1 MNPESKQLTTRKQM
15 NSLREFSWS
24 LVALW
29 ASLIGVGLVAIYSAT
44 QGPVAEFL
52 PSYIQVNFYK
62 QLISFGIAIIILVG
76 LQFVNPRTFQ
86 EGSYIFYGLGILL
99 MIITLLFGREV
110 SGSKSWLVLG
120 PFNLQ
125 VSELMKIAT
134 ILAVAN
140 YLTSRRNVSAENI
153 KSALIT
159 VLFILVPAILVILQN
174 DTGTAI
180 IFLGMIPVILFWSG
194 LPYGIS
200 LFIISP
206 AIIGYLSIISWYW
219 GLVSA
224 VILTLIIFMLQRR
237 PWLTLTSF
245 ITGIIIVIGVQV
257 SLSQILQPHQR
268 ARIEAFTN
276 PSFDPQGAGW
286 NVIQAKTAIGSG
298 GLYGK
303 GFMEGTQTQLRF
315 LPEQWT
321 DFIFCVIG
329 EEFGFIGAGVVI
341 LLLLGLTIR
350 LLAAASNHKHPFA
363 QLVMIGVTTIFFMHF
378 FINVGSAT
386 ALLPVIGIPLPF
398 ISYGGSALI
407 TNTIMLGICLNLDF
421 YKRQFSIYR

>member
-1 MNPESKQLTTRKQM
+1 MVNLKEL
-15 NSLREFSWS
+15 SWS
-24 LVALW
+24 LISIW
-29 ASLIGVGLVAIYSAT
+29 TGLIIVGLVAIYSAT

-52 PSYIQVNFYK
+52 PGYIQVNFYK
-62 QLISFGIAIIILVG
+62 QLISFGIAILLLIS
-76 LQFVNPRTFQ
+76 LQFVNPRSFQ
-86 EGSYIFYGLGILL
+86 EGSYVFYGLGILL
-99 MIITLLFGREV
+99 MVLTLFIGKEV
-110 SGSKSWLVLG
+110 NGARSWLVLG

-125 VSELMKIAT
+125 SSELMKIAT
-134 ILAVAN
+134 VLAVAN
-140 YLTSRRNVSAENI
+140 YLTSRRDISAENL
-153 KSALIT
+153 KSAIIAVGLI
-159 VLFILVPAILVILQN
+159 LLPAILVLLQN

-180 IFLGMIPVILFWSG
+180 IFFALIPIVLFWSG

-206 AIIGYLSIISWYW
+206 AIIGYLTIISWYW
-219 GLVSA
+219 GLVA
-224 VILTLIIFMLQRR
+224 AIIITLAIFILQHRT
-237 PWLTLTSF
+237 WLTFTSF
-245 ITGIIIVIGVQV
+245 ITGILLVIGIQV
-257 SLSQILQPHQR
+257 ALQQVLQPHQR

-303 GFMEGTQTQLRF
+303 GFLEGTQTQLRF

-329 EEFGFIGAGVVI
+329 EEFGFLGAGFTV
-341 LLLLGLTIR
+341 LLLLGLTLR
-350 LLAAASNHKHPFA
+350 LLGMAATHKHPFA
-363 QLVMIGVTTIFFMHF
+363 QLVMVGVLGIFFTHF

-386 ALLPVIGIPLPF
+386 GLLPVIGIPLPF

-407 TNTIMLGICLNLDF
+407 TNTLMIGICLNLDF

>member
-1 MNPESKQLTTRKQM
+1 MIN
-15 NSLREFSWS
+15 LREFSWS
-24 LVALW
+24 LVILW
-29 ASLIGVGLVAIYSAT
+29 ASLIIVGLVAIYSAT

-52 PSYIQVNFYK
+52 PSYVQVNFYK
-62 QLISFGIAIIILVG
+62 QLISFGIAILILIG
-76 LQFVNPRTFQ
+76 LQFINPRTFQ
-86 EGSYIFYGLGILL
+86 EGSYVFYGIGILL
-99 MIITLLFGREV
+99 MILTLFVGKEV
-110 SGSKSWLVLG
+110 SGSQSWLVLG

-140 YLTSRRNVSAENI
+140 YLTSRRDISAENL
-153 KSALIT
+153 KTALIT
-159 VLFILVPAILVILQN
+159 VLLILIPTILVILQN

-180 IFLGMIPVILFWSG
+180 IFLAMIPVILFWSG

-219 GLVSA
+219 GLLSA
-224 VILTLIIFMLQRR
+224 VILTLTIFMVQRR
-237 PWLTLTSF
+237 TWLTFTSF
-245 ITGIIIVIGVQV
+245 ATGVLLVIGIQIALFQV
-257 SLSQILQPHQR
+257 LQPHQR
-268 ARIEAFTN
+268 NRIEAFTN

-329 EEFGFIGAGVVI
+329 EEFGFLGASFVV
-341 LLLLGLTIR
+341 LLLLGLTLR
-350 LLAAASNHKHPFA
+350 LLQVAATHKYPFA
-363 QLVMIGVTTIFFMHF
+363 QLVIVGVITIFLTHF
-378 FINVGSAT
+378 FVNVGSAT
-386 ALLPVIGIPLPF
+386 GLLPVIGVPLPF
-398 ISYGGSALI
+398 VSYGGSALI
-407 TNTIMLGICLNLDF
+407 TNTLMLGICLNLDF
-421 YKRQFSIYR
+421 YKRQLSIYR

>member
-1 MNPESKQLTTRKQM
+1 MIN
-15 NSLREFSWS
+15 LRDLSWS
-24 LVALW
+24 LIALW
-29 ASLIGVGLVAIYSAT
+29 ASLIGVGLVAIFSAT

-52 PSYIQVNFYK
+52 PSYIQINFYK
-62 QLISFGIAIIILVG
+62 QLIYFGIAILILIG

-86 EGSYIFYGLGILL
+86 EGSYIFYGFCILL
-99 MIITLLFGREV
+99 MILTLFFGKEV
-110 SGSKSWLVLG
+110 KGAKSWLVVG

-125 VSELMKIAT
+125 VSELMKLAT

-140 YLTSRRNVSAENI
+140 YLTSRRNISAENI

-159 VLFILVPAILVILQN
+159 VLLILFPAILVFLQN
-174 DTGTAI
+174 DAGTAI
-180 IFLGMIPVILFWSG
+180 IFLALIPVVLFWSG

-206 AIIGYLSIISWYW
+206 AIIGYLSIIAWYL
-219 GLVSA
+219 GLA
-224 VILTLIIFMLQRR
+224 AAIILALIIFMIQRR
-237 PWLTLTSF
+237 TGLTLASF
-245 ITGIIIVIGVQV
+245 VTGILIVIGVQV
-257 SLSQILQPHQR
+257 ALSQILQPHQR

-329 EEFGFIGAGVVI
+329 EEFGFFGASFVV
-341 LLLLGLTIR
+341 LLLLLLTVR
-350 LLAAASNHKHPFA
+350 LVVMAGNHKHPFA
-363 QLVMIGVTTIFFMHF
+363 QLVMIGVTTVFFTHF

-386 ALLPVIGIPLPF
+386 ALLPVIGVPLPF

>member
-1 MNPESKQLTTRKQM
+1 M
-15 NSLREFSWS
+15 NSLRELSWS
-24 LVALW
+24 IVVLWFALVT
-29 ASLIGVGLVAIYSAT
+29 IGLLAIFSAT
-44 QGPVAEFL
+44 QGPFL
-52 PSYIQVNFYK
+52 AGYIQINFYK
-62 QLISFGIAIIILVG
+62 QLAAFGVSILVLIG
-76 LQFVNPRTFQ
+76 IQFVAPRNFQ
-86 EGSYIFYGLGILL
+86 EGSYIFYAIGIIL
-99 MIITLLFGREV
+99 MILTLFFGREV

-120 PFNLQ
+120 PVNLQ
-125 VSELMKIAT
+125 VSELMKVAT

-140 YLTSRRNVSAENI
+140 YLTSQRNISAENI

-159 VLFILVPAILVILQN
+159 VLLILLPVALVLMQN

-180 IFLGMIPVILFWSG
+180 IFLALIPVMLFWSG

-206 AIIGYLSIISWYW
+206 AVIGYLSIIEWYW
-219 GLVSA
+219 GLIA
-224 VILTLIIFMLQRR
+224 ALLFTTGIFFLQRR
-237 PWLTLTSF
+237 SWLTFASF
-245 ITGIIIVIGVQV
+245 VCGIMIVIGVHV
-257 SLSQILQPHQR
+257 ALVEVLQPHQR

-329 EEFGFIGAGVVI
+329 EEFGFVGAGIVVFLFMALI
-341 LLLLGLTIR
+341 LR
-350 LLAAASNHKHPFA
+350 LLRAAGSHKYPFA
-363 QLVMIGVTTIFFMHF
+363 QLVIVGVTTILFTHF

-398 ISYGGSALI
+398 ISYGGTALLA
-407 TNTIMLGICLNLDF
+407 NTLMLAICLNLDF

>member
-1 MNPESKQLTTRKQM
+1 MIN
-15 NSLREFSWS
+15 LRDLSWS
-24 LVALW
+24 LIALW
-29 ASLIGVGLVAIYSAT
+29 ASLIGIGLVAIFSAT
-44 QGPVAEFL
+44 QGPVSEFL
-52 PSYIQVNFYK
+52 PSYIQINFYK
-62 QLISFGIAIIILVG
+62 QLIYFGIAILVLIG

-86 EGSYIFYGLGILL
+86 EGSYIFYGVCILL
-99 MIITLLFGREV
+99 MILTLFVGKEV
-110 SGSKSWLVLG
+110 KGATSWIAVG
-120 PFNLQ
+120 PINLQ
-125 VSELMKIAT
+125 VSELMKIGT

-140 YLTSRRNVSAENI
+140 YLTSRRNISAENI

-159 VLFILVPAILVILQN
+159 VLLILFPAILVFLQN
-174 DTGTAI
+174 DAGTAI
-180 IFLGMIPVILFWSG
+180 IFLALIPVVLFWSG

-219 GLVSA
+219 GLVAA
-224 VILTLIIFMLQRR
+224 VILTLMIFMIQRR
-237 PWLTLTSF
+237 TGLTLASF
-245 ITGIIIVIGVQV
+245 VAGILVVIGVQV
-257 SLSQILQPHQR
+257 ALFQVLQPHQR

-298 GLYGK
+298 GFYGK

-329 EEFGFIGAGVVI
+329 EEFGFLGASFVV
-341 LLLLGLTIR
+341 LLLLLLTLR
-350 LLAAASNHKHPFA
+350 LVMMAGSHKHPFA
-363 QLVMIGVTTIFFMHF
+363 QLVMVGVTTVFFTHF

-386 ALLPVIGIPLPF
+386 ALLPVIGVPLPF

>member
-1 MNPESKQLTTRKQM
+1 MNK
-15 NSLREFSWS
+15 LRELSWS

-62 QLISFGIAIIILVG
+62 QLISFGIAIVILIG

-86 EGSYIFYGLGILL
+86 EGSYVFYGLGILL
-99 MIITLLFGREV
+99 MILTLIFGREV

-180 IFLGMIPVILFWSG
+180 IFLAMIPVILFWSG

-224 VILTLIIFMLQRR
+224 VILTLMIFMLQRR
-237 PWLTLTSF
+237 PWLTLASF

-329 EEFGFIGAGVVI
+329 EEFGFIGAAVVL
-341 LLLLGLTIR
+341 LLLLGLTLR
-350 LLAAASNHKHPFA
+350 LLVAASNHKHPFA

-378 FINVGSAT
+378 FINIGSAT
-386 ALLPVIGIPLPF
+386 ALLPVIGLPLPF

>member
-1 MNPESKQLTTRKQM
+1 MIN
-15 NSLREFSWS
+15 LRELSWS

-52 PSYIQVNFYK
+52 PSYIQINFYK
-62 QLISFGIAIIILVG
+62 QLISFGIAILLLIGI
-76 LQFVNPRTFQ
+76 QFVNPRTFQ
-86 EGSYIFYGLGILL
+86 EGSYIFYAIGIVL
-99 MIITLLFGREV
+99 MICTLLFGKEV
-110 SGSKSWLVLG
+110 NGATSWLVLG

-125 VSELMKIAT
+125 TSEVMKIAT
-134 ILAVAN
+134 ILAVSN
-140 YLTSRRNVSAENI
+140 YLTSRRNISAENL
-153 KSALIT
+153 KTALTT
-159 VLFILVPAILVILQN
+159 VLIILVPAILVLLQN

-180 IFLGMIPVILFWSG
+180 IFMAMIPVILLWSG

-206 AIIGYLSIISWYW
+206 AIIGYTTILSWYW
-219 GLVSA
+219 GLIVA
-224 VILTLIIFMLQRR
+224 VILTLLIFILQRR
-237 PWLTLTSF
+237 TWLTFASF
-245 ITGIIIVIGVQV
+245 VTGVILVIGIQV

-329 EEFGFIGAGVVI
+329 EEFGFVGASFVI

-350 LLAAASNHKHPFA
+350 LLMAAASHKHPFA
-363 QLVMIGVTTIFFMHF
+363 QLVIIGVTTIFFMHF
-378 FINVGSAT
+378 FINVGSAI
-386 ALLPVIGIPLPF
+386 ALLPVIGVPLPF

-407 TNTIMLGICLNLDF
+407 TNTLMLGICLNLDF

>member
-1 MNPESKQLTTRKQM
+1 MTN
-15 NSLREFSWS
+15 LRELSWS
-24 LVALW
+24 LIVIW
-29 ASLIGVGLVAIYSAT
+29 VSLIAVGLVAIYSAT

-52 PSYIQVNFYK
+52 PEYIQINFYK
-62 QLISFGIAIIILVG
+62 QLIAFGIAILLLIG
-76 LQFVNPRTFQ
+76 LQFLNPRTFQ
-86 EGSYIFYGLGILL
+86 EGSYFFYGIGIVL
-99 MIITLLFGREV
+99 MILTLLFGKEV
-110 SGSKSWLVLG
+110 NGAKSWLAIG

-125 VSELMKIAT
+125 TSELMKIAT
-134 ILAVAN
+134 VLAVAN
-140 YLTSRRNVSAENI
+140 YLTSRRNISAENI
-153 KSALIT
+153 KSALTT
-159 VLFILVPAILVILQN
+159 VLLILVPTVLVILQN

-180 IFLGMIPVILFWSG
+180 IFASLIPVILFWSG

-206 AIIGYLSIISWYW
+206 AVISYLTIISWYW
-219 GLVSA
+219 GLIAA
-224 VILTLIIFMLQRR
+224 VILTLLIFMLQRR
-237 PWLTLTSF
+237 TWLTFASF
-245 ITGIIIVIGVQV
+245 VTGIIIVIGIQV
-257 SLSQILQPHQR
+257 SLSQVLQPHQR

-329 EEFGFIGAGVVI
+329 EEFGFIGASFVI
-341 LLLLGLTIR
+341 LLLLALSIR
-350 LLAAASNHKHPFA
+350 LLKAASAHKHPFA
-363 QLVMIGVTTIFFMHF
+363 QLVIIGVTTIYFMHF

-386 ALLPVIGIPLPF
+386 ALLPVIGVPLPF